1 MKLVIGH
8 KGKSYKKEIED
19 LSSVLNKKI
28 GDKISGDSF
37 GLSGYELQ
45 ITGGSDKQ
53 GFPMRSSVHGI
64 RRIKPIISAG
74 VGIRKKNIKKRK
86 TVRGNTVS
94 EEISQLNLK
103 VIKEGSQPLDKIF
116 GPAEEPKKEEKKELK
131 EEKSE
136 ST

>member
-19 LSSVLNKKI
+19 ISNVINKKI
-28 GDKISGDSF
+28 GDKISGDDL

-53 GFPMRSSVHGI
+53 GFPMRPDVHGI
-64 RRIKPIISAG
+64 RRIKPIISSG

-86 TVRGNTVS
+86 TVRGSTVS
-94 EEISQLNLK
+94 EEISQLNIK

-116 GPAEEPKKEEKKELK
+116 GAKEEPKSEEKPEEKKK
-131 EEKSE
+131 PEEE
-136 ST
+136 